1 MSALKLAVF
10 FATKQ
15 TPARSNGE
23 ANLLFTA
30 SAEQTD
36 HLPFASLLLGTSAH
50 LKEFD
55 ASSCAGLY
63 LISER
68 NILNQPLSELSADQL
83 PGCVGMFPMIAKP
96 NMDRTAADQYW
107 RDVHAPLALE
117 VHSAMT
123 HYYQLTFVHRFF
135 GPDLDGLALC
145 CFAHEKDF
153 RERMYSSA
161 EGKQR
166 IGEDIVKFADTARSP
181 RKVVATVRPHTA

>member
-15 TPARSNGE
+15 APVKNNDTE

-36 HLPFASLLLGTSAH
+36 HLPFSSVLLG
-50 LKEFD
+50 
-55 ASSCAGLY
+55 ASPRLMDVTENACVGLY

-68 NILNQPLSELSADQL
+68 NMLNQPLSELSADQL
-83 PGCVGMFPMIAKP
+83 PGCVGMFPMIARP
-96 NMDRTAADQYW
+96 DIDHATADQHW

-123 HYYQLTFVHRFF
+123 HYYQLNIVHRFF
-135 GPDLDGLALC
+135 GPELDGLALC
-145 CFAHEKDF
+145 CFAHERDL

-161 EGKQR
+161 DGKRR
-166 IGEDIVKFADTARSP
+166 IGEDILKFADTTNSP
-181 RKVVATVRPHTA
+181 RKVIATVC